1 MIFSSISFLYYFLAA
16 CLLVYFLVPSRLK
29 NLVLLLFSLAFYF
42 YGEPVYTLLM
52 LASTLSAYVH
62 GLLIDRTRGTKWS
75 RVLLWSSVVTSI
87 GLLGFF
93 KYSDFFISNVNSLF
107 SSNIPLLRLALP
119 IGISFYTFQ
128 TLSYTIDVYRGDA
141 KVQKSFIRLATYVT
155 LFPQLIAGPIVRYTT
170 VEQELSD
177 RKHSFEG
184 FAAGVNRFVIGLAK
198 KVLIADTL
206 GLLIKD
212 FTASSDRSIVF
223 AWVYAIAAS
232 LQLYFDFSG
241 YSDMAIGLGRLFGFH
256 FLENFNYPFIS
267 KSITE
272 FWRRWHMSLGQ
283 WFRDYVYIPLGGNR
297 VSTWRWIR
305 NIFVVWLLTGFWHGA
320 DWTFIFWGLLHGL
333 YSVITRHWKH
343 RIDAM
348 PKLTNWLC
356 TFLFLNVTWVFFRAD
371 TIADGFEIL
380 KRAIAFD
387 FGPICSNVTSAFNLT
402 EITLPV
408 MWLLNI
414 DLNQVCPY
422 LMTALAY
429 IVVFLVSVF
438 SSNAYERMNRFDGNL
453 WNMATTVILLVWC
466 IFSLSGISTFLYFN
480 F

>member
-52 LASTLSAYVH
+52 LASTLSAYLH

-107 SSNIPLLRLALP
+107 SSDIPLLRLALP

-223 AWVYAIAAS
+223 YWVYAIAAS

-320 DWTFIFWGLLHGL
+320 DWTFIFWGL
-333 YSVITRHWKH
+333 YF
-343 RIDAM
+343 A
-348 PKLTNWLC
+348 
-356 TFLFLNVTWVFFRAD
+356 LFLLLERLFLAKWLDKLPRLLSHLYVAVVVLVSFVLFSADGLAGAVADIGAMFGFGNLPLWSAD
-371 TIADGFEIL
+371 TAYYLSSYAGVLIVGLIGCTPLVKTVAKKLYGYRL
-380 KRAIAFD
+380 SGRVM
-387 FGPICSNVTSAFNLT
+387 NVL
-402 EITLPV
+402 EPV
-408 MWLLNI
+408 FH
-414 DLNQVCPY
+414 VC
-422 LMTALAY
+422 
-429 IVVFLVSVF
+429 
-438 SSNAYERMNRFDGNL
+438 
-453 WNMATTVILLVWC
+453 LLVLVTAYLVDGS
-466 IFSLSGISTFLYFN
+466 FSAFLYFR